1 MALVFENEIEIIEV
15 MEGYLINSR
24 PPEEIRNELDL
35 NYKIEEQSIIV
46 FEIRP
51 NWTDPTEKI
60 ECNIA
65 KATFVKKDNEWKVFW
80 FMSDMK
86 WHPYKPNPKVK
97 NLKEFV
103 KIIEEDKHGC
113 FWG

>member
-1 MALVFENEIEIIEV
+1 MALEFENEIEIIEV
-15 MEGYLINSR
+15 LEGYLINSR
-24 PPEEIRNELDL
+24 PPEEIRNKLDI
-35 NYKIEEQSIIV
+35 NYKIEGQSIII

-51 NWTDPTEKI
+51 VWDNPNEKM

-65 KATFVKKDNEWKVFW
+65 KTTFVKKENSWKIFW

-86 WHPYKPNPKVK
+86 WHGYKPKPKVNK
-97 NLKEFV
+97 LKEFI
-103 KIIEEDKHGC
+103 KIIEEDKLGC

>member
-1 MALVFENEIEIIEV
+1 MALQFENEIEIIEV
-15 MEGYLINSR
+15 MEGYLLTAR
-24 PPEEIRNELDL
+24 PPETIRDQLDIG
-35 NYKIEEQSIIV
+35 YKVEDQSIII

-51 NWTDPTEKI
+51 NWQNQNLKI

-65 KATFVKKDNEWKVFW
+65 KATYVKKEAVWKIFW

-86 WHPYKPNPKVK
+86 WHPYKPSPSVAH
-97 NLKEFV
+97 LKEFV
-103 KIIEEDKHGC
+103 TIIEEDKNGC

>member
-1 MALVFENEIEIIEV
+1 MALTFENEIEIIEV
-15 MEGYLINSR
+15 MERYLIDSR
-24 PPEEIRNELDL
+24 PPEEIRNKVDI
-35 NYKIEEQSIIV
+35 NYKIEQQSIII

-51 NWTDPTEKI
+51 VWNNPKEKTEY
-60 ECNIA
+60 NIA
-65 KATFVKKDNEWKVFW
+65 KATFVKKDNTWKIFW

-86 WHPYKPNPKVK
+86 WHNYKPNPKVE

-103 KIIEEDKHGC
+103 KTIEEDKHGC